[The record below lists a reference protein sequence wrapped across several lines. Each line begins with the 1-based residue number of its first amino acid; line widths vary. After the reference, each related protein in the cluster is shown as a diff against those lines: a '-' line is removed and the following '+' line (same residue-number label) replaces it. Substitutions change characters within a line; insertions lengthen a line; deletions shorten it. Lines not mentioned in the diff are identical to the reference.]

1 MRVDLKNYGTESVE
15 TSKPERARPA
25 PSPIEHGIETA
36 VPDQVNF
43 SFSQSRVQALTTQVL
58 AQPEVRQQRVDLLRQ
73 SLGKGEYSVSDS
85 QIADAIIADVTGSN
99 ADQATG

>member
-1 MRVDLKNYGTESVE
+1 VE

-25 PSPIEHGIETA
+25 PSPIEHASETA
-36 VPDQVNF
+36 VPDQTNF

-73 SLGKGEYSVSDS
+73 SLGKGEYSVSDT
-85 QIADAIIADVTGSN
+85 QIADAIIADVSGSN